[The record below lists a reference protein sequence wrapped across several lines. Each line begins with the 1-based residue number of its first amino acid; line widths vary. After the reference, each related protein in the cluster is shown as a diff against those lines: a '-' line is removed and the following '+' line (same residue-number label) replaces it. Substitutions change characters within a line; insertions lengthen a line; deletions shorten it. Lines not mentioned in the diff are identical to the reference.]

1 MCRINCLR
9 HTKTRRATKN
19 SPLENQHEKHDA
31 YAVLRV
37 RDFRL
42 FLSFRFFA
50 TIAFQMQSIIVGWQ
64 VYQITRDPLSLGLIG
79 LAEALP
85 NIASALFAGNAADK
99 YNRKK
104 IIVMFMLFFTC
115 GTLLLFLFSF
125 PSLGILASV
134 GVFPI
139 YLVVMISGI
148 SRSFLYPSIIALMA
162 QLVPR
167 RLYTNSSTWNSM
179 IWHIGAITGPA
190 IGGLV
195 YGFFGVIAAYISVL
209 LFLFISFILL
219 VFVKNRPTPEILK
232 VETLIQRLAGGLR
245 FVFNNQILLGAMSL
259 DMFGVLFGGAVAM
272 LPVFAAE
279 VLMVGPQGL
288 GFLRAAP
295 MAGAVIMG
303 IILTYKPPMVKA
315 GRYLFISV
323 AGFGLSIIL
332 FALSKN
338 FYLSL
343 GLLMMSG
350 MFDNISVVIRATAMQ
365 LLTPDAMR
373 GRVAAVNAIFIGS
386 SNEIGSFESG
396 LAAKLMGLIPSV
408 IFGGGMTLL
417 VVMFT
422 SVFSPKLRSLNLR
435 AIR

>member
-1 MCRINCLR
+1 MDN
-9 HTKTRRATKN
+9 N
-19 SPLENQHEKHDA
+19 PEKHDA

-64 VYQITRDPLSLGLIG
+64 VYQITKDPLALGLIG

-99 YNRKK
+99 YNRKS
-104 IIVMFMLFFTC
+104 IITWFMLLFLC
-115 GTLLLFLFSF
+115 GTLALFLFTV
-125 PSLGILASV
+125 PSLGILKKV
-134 GVFPI
+134 GVIPI
-139 YLVVMISGI
+139 YFVVAVSGVA
-148 SRSFLYPSIIALMA
+148 RAYLYPAIIALMA

-167 RLYTNSSTWNSM
+167 HLYTNSSTWNST

-190 IGGLV
+190 IGGIV
-195 YGFFGVIAAYISVL
+195 YGFLGVRAAYLSVL
-209 LFLFISFILL
+209 LFLFLSFILL
-219 VFVKNRPTPEILK
+219 MFVKNRPAPVYEK
-232 VETLIQRLAGGLR
+232 GETLLHRLSGGLK
-245 FVFNNQILLGAMSL
+245 FVLKNQILLGAMSL

-279 VLMVGPQGL
+279 VLKVGPEGL
-288 GFLRAAP
+288 GFLRSAP
-295 MAGAVIMG
+295 MMGAVIMG
-303 IILTYKPPMVKA
+303 TILAYRPPMVKA
-315 GRYLFISV
+315 GKYLYFSV

-332 FALSKN
+332 FALSRN
-338 FYLSL
+338 FYLSF

-350 MFDNISVVIRATAMQ
+350 MFDNISVIIRATTMQ
-365 LLTPDAMR
+365 LVTPDSMR
-373 GRVAAVNAIFIGS
+373 GRVASVNSIFIGS

-417 VVMFT
+417 VVIVASKIF
-422 SVFSPKLRSLNLR
+422 PKLRSLNLR
-435 AIR
+435 TIR

>member
-1 MCRINCLR
+1 MDN
-9 HTKTRRATKN
+9 N
-19 SPLENQHEKHDA
+19 PEKHDA

-50 TIAFQMQSIIVGWQ
+50 TVAFQMQSIIVGWQ
-64 VYQITRDPLSLGLIG
+64 VYQITKDPLSLGLIG
-79 LAEALP
+79 LAEAIP

-104 IIVMFMLFFTC
+104 IIILFTLLFLC
-115 GTLLLFLFSF
+115 GTSLLFLFTLPSF
-125 PSLGILASV
+125 NILKTM
-134 GVFPI
+134 GVLPI
-139 YLVVMISGI
+139 YLVVIISGV

-167 RLYTNSSTWNSM
+167 HLYTNSSTWNSM

-190 IGGLV
+190 IGGMV
-195 YGFFGVIAAYISVL
+195 YGFLGVRAAYLSVI
-209 LFLFISFILL
+209 LFLVLSFFLL
-219 VFVKNRPTPEILK
+219 VFVKNRPTPKAAIS
-232 VETLIQRLAGGLR
+232 ETLMQRLSGGLR

-315 GRYLFISV
+315 GRMLFISV
-323 AGFGLSIIL
+323 AGFGVSIIL
-332 FALSKN
+332 FALSRN

-343 GLLMMSG
+343 GVLMMSG
-350 MFDNISVVIRATAMQ
+350 MFDNISVVIRSTAMQ
-365 LLTPDAMR
+365 LLTPDEMR

-417 VVMFT
+417 IVALT
-422 SVFSPKLRSLNLR
+422 SRFSPKLRSLNLR

>member
-1 MCRINCLR
+1 MYRRSCLR
-9 HTKTRRATKN
+9 LTKTRRPTKN
-19 SPLENQHEKHDA
+19 RPLDKQQEKHDA

-115 GTLLLFLFSF
+115 GTILLFLFSF
-125 PSLGILASV
+125 PSLGILV
-134 GVFPI
+134 KLGVFPI
-139 YLVVMISGI
+139 YLIVMISGI
-148 SRSFLYPSIIALMA
+148 SRSFLYPAIVALMA

-190 IGGLV
+190 VGGLV

-209 LFLFISFILL
+209 LFLFISCLLL
-219 VFVKNRPTPEILK
+219 VFVKNRPAPEILK
-232 VETLIQRLAGGLR
+232 GESLVQRLSGGLR

-279 VLMVGPQGL
+279 VLKVGPQGL

-303 IILTYKPPMVKA
+303 IILTYKPPMAKA
-315 GRYLFISV
+315 GRSLFISV

-365 LLTPDAMR
+365 LLTPDEMR

-396 LAAKLMGLIPSV
+396 VAAKLMGLIPSV
-408 IFGGGMTLL
+408 IFGGAMTL
-417 VVMFT
+417 VVVLLTAKFA
-422 SVFSPKLRSLNLR
+422 PRLRSLNLR

>member
-1 MCRINCLR
+1 LDNY
-9 HTKTRRATKN
+9 
-19 SPLENQHEKHDA
+19 PEKHDA

-64 VYQITRDPLSLGLIG
+64 VYQITKDPLALGLVG

-104 IIVMFMLFFTC
+104 IIIWFMLLFVC
-115 GTLLLFLFSF
+115 GTIALFLFTLPSF
-125 PSLGILASV
+125 GILSKV

-139 YLVVMISGI
+139 YLVVAVSGVA
-148 SRSFLYPSIIALMA
+148 RAFLYPAIIAMMA

-190 IGGLV
+190 IGGMV
-195 YGFFGVIAAYISVL
+195 YGFFGVRAAYISVL

-219 VFVKNRPTPEILK
+219 MFVKNRTMPPVEK
-232 VETLIQRLAGGLR
+232 GETLIQRLSGGLK
-245 FVFNNQILLGAMSL
+245 FVFKNQVLLGAMSL

-279 VLMVGPQGL
+279 VLNTGPQGL

-295 MAGAVIMG
+295 MAGAVIMAG
-303 IILTYKPPMVKA
+303 ILAYRPPMVKA
-315 GRYLFISV
+315 GKFLFVSV

-343 GLLMMSG
+343 ALLMMSG
-350 MFDNISVVIRATAMQ
+350 MFDNISVVIRATTMQ
-365 LLTPDAMR
+365 LVTPDEMR
-373 GRVAAVNAIFIGS
+373 GRVASVNSIFIGS

-408 IFGGGMTLL
+408 ILGGGITLL
-417 VVMFT
+417 VVLIT
-422 SVFSPKLRSLNLR
+422 AKLSPKLRSLNLR
-435 AIR
+435 ALR